1 MNPSYDDNHAQ
12 INLLNEKIDQ
22 ENEYSRR
29 SRSFDPIKIALI
41 SFTTCMFI
49 VSLSVIIW
57 HLTTKD
63 SNNTVYYN
71 FRKDNP
77 LMERYQQNQS
87 SEGIIAEQLIFGA
100 DPQPY
105 DEINVS
111 SIIAQMIER
120 KLKSLQKLNTTS
132 TTDEQILQTTTPK
145 AIDYLLV
152 SIIINRATVPDMDG
166 ESETDTFIKL
176 FVANGSDNQ
185 TVNVQTPV
193 RKNSLTPEWNYQI
206 THQIKMS
213 PESELEFQL
222 WDRDKNDFTGKEEF
236 EFIGKFSVKLEE
248 LISSDSNGKVVERD
262 YWTGKVWFTV
272 TWNEVYKH

>member
-87 SEGIIAEQLIFGA
+87 SEDIIAEQFISGP
-100 DPQPY
+100 DPQIY
-105 DEINVS
+105 NEINVS

-120 KLKSLQKLNTTS
+120 KLKSLQNFNTTS
-132 TTDEQILQTTTPK
+132 ITDEPILQTTTPK

-152 SIIINRATVPDMDG
+152 SIVINRATVPDMDG
-166 ESETDTFIKL
+166 TTETDTFIKL
-176 FVANGSDNQ
+176 FVDNRF
-185 TVNVQTPV
+185 VGKTPTH
-193 RKNSLTPEWNYQI
+193 KNSLTPEWNYQI
-206 THQIKMS
+206 VHQTKMS
-213 PESELEFQL
+213 PENELEFQL
-222 WDRDKNDFTGKEEF
+222 WDSDKRAIFGKDF
-236 EFIGKFSVKLEE
+236 EFIGKISVKLEE
-248 LISSDSNGKVVERD
+248 LMSSDSNGKVVERD
-262 YWTGKVWFTV
+262 YLKGKVWFTV
-272 TWNEVYKH
+272 TWDEVYKH